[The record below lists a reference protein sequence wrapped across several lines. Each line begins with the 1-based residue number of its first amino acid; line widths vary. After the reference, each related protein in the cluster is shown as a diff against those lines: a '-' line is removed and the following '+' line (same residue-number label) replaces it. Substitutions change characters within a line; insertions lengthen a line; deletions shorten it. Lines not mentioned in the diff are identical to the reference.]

1 MMHEEPILPTL
12 QDWLNR
18 ERISLR
24 PNVNINGQT
33 YDMGDALLFDIPGAI
48 DAAIKQLRTIT
59 KSAND

>member
-18 ERISLR
+18 ERISLH

-33 YDMGDALLFDIPGAI
+33 YDMGDALLFDMPGAI

-59 KSAND
+59 KAAND